1 MRQQFAQEGGQ
12 AGCTAHTQD
21 FHVRNV
27 YNVYVCRLRYISDTF
42 ILNTM
47 FTKPY
52 QAMMIMLFGEF
63 KKPTTPLWCRLL
75 TNATGLIY

>member
-12 AGCTAHTQD
+12 AGCTGHTQD
-21 FHVRNV
+21 LHVRNV
-27 YNVYVCRLRYISDTF
+27 YKVYVCRLRYISDTF

-52 QAMMIMLFGEF
+52 QAMMLFGEF
-63 KKPTTPLWCRLL
+63 KKPTTPLWCRQL